1 MAGRQ
6 CLTFA
11 APGYNDSVCS
21 TAGSPAALVPF
32 RPRPFRPRPFRQR
45 NRPLE
50 VAFWLILGVVAL
62 TIGAEWLVRGA
73 SQLAVGIGI
82 SPLVVGLT
90 VVAFGTSAPE
100 LVVSIGAVLKGQG
113 DVAVGNVVGSNICN
127 VLLILGL
134 TAVVAALPV
143 SKQLLRFD
151 LPLLIFV
158 SGLVWVFCL
167 DQNLSRRDG
176 ALLFAGVLAY
186 TAWSVIASRWK
197 TKRDAKA
204 AAAAAVANGED
215 PTEGVA
221 KPMTLLAIALNLLL
235 LGVGLTLLTY
245 GANWFID
252 SAIIIARGLGVSEL
266 VIGLTLVAV
275 GTSLPEIAT
284 SVVAAFRGERDIAVG
299 NVIGSNLFNLLS
311 VLGLTAVVSTGGLN
325 ISADVLGRDLPVMFF
340 VTLLCV
346 PVFWSGRT
354 VSRLE
359 GGLFLLGYMTYL
371 LYLAYQAYQLV

>member
-1 MAGRQ
+1 MPRSSTDHAD
-6 CLTFA
+6 LTFVA
-11 APGYNDSVCS
+11 QRYNGSVTWISLTPRHLAPFY
-21 TAGSPAALVPF
+21 
-32 RPRPFRPRPFRQR
+32 QR
-45 NRPLE
+45 NCPLE
-50 VAFWLILGVVAL
+50 VALWLVLGVVAL

-127 VLLILGL
+127 ILLILGL

-167 DQNLSRRDG
+167 DQNLSKRDG
-176 ALLFAGVLAY
+176 WLLFAGILAY

-197 TKRDAKA
+197 TKRDAKE
-204 AAAAAVANGED
+204 AAAAAVANGDD
-215 PTEGVA
+215 PAEGLA
-221 KPMTLLAIALNLLL
+221 KPLTLVAVGLNLLL
-235 LGVGLTLLTY
+235 VGVGLALLTN

-252 SAIIIARGLGVSEL
+252 SAITIARSLGVSEL

-311 VLGLTAVVSTGGLN
+311 VLGLTAAVSTDGLS
-325 ISADVLGRDLPVMFF
+325 ISGDVLGRDLPVMFF
-340 VTLLCV
+340 ITLLCI

-354 VSRLE
+354 VTRLE
-359 GGLFLLGYMTYL
+359 GGLFLLAYTGYLVYL
-371 LYLAYQAYQLV
+371 GYQAYQLG

>member
-1 MAGRQ
+1 MRKN
-6 CLTFA
+6 LPPA
-11 APGYNDSVCS
+11 APFC
-21 TAGSPAALVPF
+21 
-32 RPRPFRPRPFRQR
+32 QR
-45 NRPLE
+45 NCPLE
-50 VAFWLILGVVAL
+50 VAFWLVLGVVAL

-73 SQLAVGIGI
+73 SKVAVGIGI

-176 ALLFAGVLAY
+176 VLLFAGILAY

-197 TKRDAKA
+197 TKRDAKE

-215 PTEGVA
+215 PNEGLP
-221 KPMTLLAIALNLLL
+221 KPLTLTALVLNVLLLAI
-235 LGVGLTLLTY
+235 GLALLTS

-252 SAIIIARGLGVSEL
+252 SAITIARTLGVSEL

-311 VLGLTAVVSTGGLN
+311 VLGLTAAVSTGGLN

-354 VSRLE
+354 VTRLE
-359 GGLFLLGYMTYL
+359 GGLFLLAYTGYL
-371 LYLAYQAYQLV
+371 VYLAYQAYQLI

>member
-1 MAGRQ
+1 MPRSSTDHAD
-6 CLTFA
+6 LTFVA
-11 APGYNDSVCS
+11 QRYNGSVTWISLTPRHLAPFC
-21 TAGSPAALVPF
+21 
-32 RPRPFRPRPFRQR
+32 QR
-45 NRPLE
+45 NCPLE
-50 VAFWLILGVVAL
+50 VASWLVLGVVAL

-127 VLLILGL
+127 ILLILGL

-167 DQNLSRRDG
+167 DQNLSKRDG
-176 ALLFAGVLAY
+176 WLLFAGILAY

-197 TKRDAKA
+197 TKRDAKE
-204 AAAAAVANGED
+204 AAAAAVANGDD
-215 PTEGVA
+215 PAEGLA
-221 KPMTLLAIALNLLL
+221 KPLTLVALGLNLLL
-235 LGVGLTLLTY
+235 VGVGLALLTN

-252 SAIIIARGLGVSEL
+252 SAITIARSLGVSEL

-311 VLGLTAVVSTGGLN
+311 VLGLTAAVSTDGLS
-325 ISADVLGRDLPVMFF
+325 ISGDVLGRDLPVMFF
-340 VTLLCV
+340 ITLLCI

-354 VSRLE
+354 VTRLE
-359 GGLFLLGYMTYL
+359 GGLFLLAYTGYLVYL
-371 LYLAYQAYQLV
+371 GYQAYQLG